1 MSEAEEA
8 LIEAA
13 MSGDLVKVRQLVGD
27 GVDVNSANRM
37 GMTPLMVAAQWNRL
51 KIVSFLLSRGGDVE
65 AREHSSGCNA
75 LFFACLS
82 CNPAVVRMVLKHGA
96 HVNSTNHDGRSALM
110 TASFCGMTG
119 VVKTLLKHGADVDA
133 MDRFGATAL
142 THALMAGQREVVKL
156 LVVEGADAKRQ
167 AKKGRSP

>member
-1 MSEAEEA
+1 
-8 LIEAA
+8 
-13 MSGDLVKVRQLVGD
+13 
-27 GVDVNSANRM
+27 
-37 GMTPLMVAAQWNRL
+37 
-51 KIVSFLLSRGGDVE
+51 
-65 AREHSSGCNA
+65 
-75 LFFACLS
+75 
-82 CNPAVVRMVLKHGA
+82 
-96 HVNSTNHDGRSALM
+96 M